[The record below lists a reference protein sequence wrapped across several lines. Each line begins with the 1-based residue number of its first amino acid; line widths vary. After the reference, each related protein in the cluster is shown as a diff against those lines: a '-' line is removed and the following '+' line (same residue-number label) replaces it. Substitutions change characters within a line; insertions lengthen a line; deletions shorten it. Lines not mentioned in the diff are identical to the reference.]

1 MRLNYLNV
9 DVIIIQTDNKSQ
21 EEISYMDNL
30 KKIRNS
36 LGLTLDQFSIQIG
49 VPKSTYVRY
58 ENGKRSAPM
67 DVLKKIAQLAN
78 IGIDEIVNN
87 DNIEKKVEKKVGYST
102 IKLYPNIKASCAN
115 GSVIINGDNDYEAK
129 DLSLPDEYLRNVLGL
144 HSLHDVHAIIADGD
158 SMEPTIKAGDIIFIV
173 PDDTIRD
180 SKVYILNID
189 GETYCKRVYK
199 DISTGGIIL
208 KSDNQNAPSFKITKE
223 QLRDIKVIGRVKV
236 ALGVS
241 NL

>member
-1 MRLNYLNV
+1 
-9 DVIIIQTDNKSQ
+9 
-21 EEISYMDNL
+21 MDNL
-30 KKIRNS
+30 KKVRNR
-36 LGLTLDQFSIQIG
+36 LGFTLDDFSLKIG

-58 ENGKRSAPM
+58 ESGKRDAPL
-67 DVLKKIAQLAN
+67 DVIKKIAHLAN
-78 IGIDEIVNN
+78 ISVDEIINSEHI
-87 DNIEKKVEKKVGYST
+87 DKQIEKKSGYST

-115 GSVIINGDNDYEAK
+115 GSVVINGDNDYEVK
-129 DLSLPDEYLRNVLGL
+129 DISLPDEYLRNVLGL

-173 PDDTIRD
+173 PDEVIKD

-189 GETYCKRVYK
+189 GETYCKRIYK
-199 DISTGGIIL
+199 NISTGGIIL
-208 KSDNQNAPSFKITKE
+208 KSDNSNAPSFEITKE
-223 QLRDIKVIGRVKV
+223 RLSEIRIIGRVKV